1 MTSVVELEKI
11 CQKIMQLDPK
21 MRSARIINNR
31 GHLTAGGMKEGLK
44 SLEETKQDEMMFME
58 LALRVRMRRDFD
70 KEFGHVHFAMSYR
83 DKVIIMSFPLADDDV
98 LLASGERE
106 IDFSKIAFAIMDLIK
121 DLREDHTKT
130 F

>member
-1 MTSVVELEKI
+1 MVSVEELEKI

-21 MRSARIINNR
+21 MRSARIISNR
-31 GHLTAGGMKEGLK
+31 GHLVAGGMKEGLK
-44 SLEETKQDEMMFME
+44 SLEETKHDEMMFME

-70 KEFGHVHFAMSYR
+70 KELGRVHFAMSYR
-83 DKVIIMSFPLADDDV
+83 EKVIIMSFPLADDDV
-98 LLASGERE
+98 LFASGECE

-121 DLREDHTKT
+121 DLRDYVTT

>member
-1 MTSVVELEKI
+1 MASVEELEKI

-31 GHLTAGGMKEGLK
+31 GHLVAGGMKEGLK
-44 SLEETKQDEMMFME
+44 SLEETKHDEMMFME

-70 KEFGHVHFAMSYR
+70 KELGRVHFAMSYR

-106 IDFSKIAFAIMDLIK
+106 IDFSKIAFEIMYLIK
-121 DLREDHTKT
+121 GMRDHTTT

>member
-1 MTSVVELEKI
+1 MVTVEELEKI

-31 GHLTAGGMKEGLK
+31 GHLVAGGMKKGLK
-44 SLEETKQDEMMFME
+44 SLEETKHDEMMFME

-70 KEFGHVHFAMSYR
+70 KELGRVHFAMSYR
-83 DKVIIMSFPLADDDV
+83 DKVIIMSFPLVDDDV
-98 LLASGERE
+98 LLASGECE
-106 IDFSKIAFAIMDLIK
+106 IDFSKIAFEILDLIK
-121 DLREDHTKT
+121 DLRDHATT

>member
-1 MTSVVELEKI
+1 MASVEKLEKI
-11 CQKIMQLDPK
+11 CQKIIQLDPK

-31 GHLTAGGMKEGLK
+31 GHLVAGGMREGLK
-44 SLEETKQDEMMFME
+44 ALEETKQDEMMFME

-70 KEFGHVHFAMSYR
+70 KELGHVHFAMSYR

-106 IDFSKIAFAIMDLIK
+106 IDFSKTSFAIMDLIK
-121 DLREDHTKT
+121 DLRDHTKT